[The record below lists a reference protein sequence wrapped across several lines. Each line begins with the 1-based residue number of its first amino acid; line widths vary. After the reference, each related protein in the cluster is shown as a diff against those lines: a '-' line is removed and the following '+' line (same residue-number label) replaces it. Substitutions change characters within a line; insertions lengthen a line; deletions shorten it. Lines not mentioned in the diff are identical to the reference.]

1 MNQPAK
7 FCICS
12 EPILIKYCISHE
24 DISNKVILKIT
35 FSTFTMKDK
44 EREENLNHSA
54 LRANTVNIW
63 EYIISVFFIID
74 VINCLEI
81 CFFLHS
87 IP

>member
-1 MNQPAK
+1 
-7 FCICS
+7 
-12 EPILIKYCISHE
+12 
-24 DISNKVILKIT
+24 
-35 FSTFTMKDK
+35 MKDK

-87 IP
+87 IPWTYFYAIKLIKLLL